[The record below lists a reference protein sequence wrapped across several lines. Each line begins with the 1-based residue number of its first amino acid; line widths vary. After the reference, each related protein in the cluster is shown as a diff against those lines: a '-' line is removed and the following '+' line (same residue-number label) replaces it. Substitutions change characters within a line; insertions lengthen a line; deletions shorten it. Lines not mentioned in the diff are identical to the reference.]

1 MSKKKM
7 KKTLPEQVMD
17 KHNVNYEPL
26 NLNILDKTPDERDA
40 ILETFHVKHDDIYK
54 TLAAHGDKTGPIV
67 AVLPITK
74 HLSLK
79 KLAAVSGNKKV
90 AMIPLKDLQK
100 TTGYIHGANNP
111 VGIWQNKHFP
121 IYFDLTAA
129 KLPYILVSGGEL
141 SRSDKVNPQEV
152 INLIHSEF
160 ADLLEH
166 D

>member
-17 KHNVNYEPL
+17 KHKVKYEPFE
-26 NLNILDKTPDERDA
+26 LNILDKTPVQRDA

-79 KLAAVSGNKKV
+79 KLAAASGNKKV
-90 AMIPLKDLQK
+90 AMLPLKELQR

-121 IYFDLTAA
+121 IYFDLSAA
-129 KLPYILVSGGEL
+129 EQPFILVSGGEL
-141 SRSDKVNPQEV
+141 SRSDKINPRDV
-152 INLIHSEF
+152 ASLVGAEF
-160 ADLLEH
+160 VDLLEH

>member
-1 MSKKKM
+1 M

-90 AMIPLKDLQK
+90 AMLPLKDLQK

-129 KLPYILVSGGEL
+129 NLPYILVSGGEL

-152 INLIHSEF
+152 VNLMHSEF

>member
-1 MSKKKM
+1 MCRR
-7 KKTLPEQVMD
+7 LAVFEQVMD

-90 AMIPLKDLQK
+90 AMLPLKDLQK

-129 KLPYILVSGGEL
+129 NLPYIIVSGGEL

-152 INLIHSEF
+152 VNLIHSEF

>member
-1 MSKKKM
+1 M

-90 AMIPLKDLQK
+90 AMLPLKDLQK

-129 KLPYILVSGGEL
+129 NLPYILVSGGEL

-152 INLIHSEF
+152 VNLIHSEF

>member
-1 MSKKKM
+1 M
-7 KKTLPEQVMD
+7 
-17 KHNVNYEPL
+17 
-26 NLNILDKTPDERDA
+26 
-40 ILETFHVKHDDIYK
+40 KHDDIYK

-90 AMIPLKDLQK
+90 AMLPLKDLQK

-129 KLPYILVSGGEL
+129 NLPYIIVSGGEL

-152 INLIHSEF
+152 VNLIHSEF

>member
-90 AMIPLKDLQK
+90 AMLPLKDLQK

-129 KLPYILVSGGEL
+129 NLPYIIVSGGEL

-152 INLIHSEF
+152 VNLIHSEF

>member
-1 MSKKKM
+1 M

-79 KLAAVSGNKKV
+79 KLATVSGNKKV
-90 AMIPLKDLQK
+90 AMLPLKDLQK

-129 KLPYILVSGGEL
+129 NLPYILVSGGEL

-152 INLIHSEF
+152 VNLIHSEF

>member
-1 MSKKKM
+1 M

-90 AMIPLKDLQK
+90 AMLPLKDLQK

-129 KLPYILVSGGEL
+129 NLPYFLVSGGEL

-152 INLIHSEF
+152 VNLIHSEF